1 MEFWVLGSGTC
12 VPTAERGPSGAV
24 LAFPPHLLFFDG
36 GSGSLHQMARIGL
49 DFRRIDFFCLSHFH
63 PDHVADLVPFL
74 FATNYTPDFIRT
86 LPLNLIGPPGLR
98 KFYDQLCEIYGH
110 WIEAQTYP
118 LKILETEEG
127 ATSFPDLELE
137 VLPVAH
143 STTSSIGFRVN
154 AEGQVVTY
162 SGDTDYC
169 KNIVKLG
176 RNSDL
181 LILECSFPEERRKK
195 GHLTPLL
202 AGKIAREASC
212 KRLLLT
218 HFYPLFQGHD
228 ILKECRKEFPGEII
242 LAQDGMRIP
251 L

>member
-1 MEFWVLGSGTC
+1 MEFSVLGSGTC

-24 LAFPPHLLFFDG
+24 LTLPPHLLFFDP
-36 GSGSLHQMARIGL
+36 GSGSLRQMARIGL
-49 DFRRIDFFCLSHFH
+49 DFRKIDFFCLSHFH

-74 FATNYTPDFIRT
+74 FATNYTPDFTRT
-86 LPLNLIGPPGLR
+86 LPLHLIGPPGLR
-98 KFYDQLCEIYGH
+98 KYYDQLRGIYGH
-110 WIEAQTYP
+110 WIDAQTYA
-118 LKILETEEG
+118 LEILEIEEG
-127 ATSFPDLELE
+127 AVSFLNWDME
-137 VLPVAH
+137 VLPLAH
-143 STTSSIGFRVN
+143 STASVGFRVN
-154 AEGQVVTY
+154 TAGRAMTY

-169 KNIVKLG
+169 ENIVKLG
-176 RNSDL
+176 RESDL

-202 AGKIAREASC
+202 AGRIAREASC

-228 ILKECRKEFPGEII
+228 ILKECHKEFEGEII

-251 L
+251 I